1 MIYINTLWQNLITPV
16 TVLSSIIGV
25 YQIEILNLAA
35 IFGLNL
41 LSTTLGNL
49 KTILLT
55 KRVMKLVYVTTFID
69 AMVFALALKCLATSS
84 SLLFLL
90 FFAAG
95 RLSGVYLGSL
105 IERKLALGTLEVSIH
120 KHWQEGIKLADQLR
134 TLGYSVT
141 TFKGYGINGNDR
153 LVITAIIPRRELV
166 QLKPLLGSG
175 INMTVKDVS
184 KTYGKIGR
192 VQTTNV

>member
-1 MIYINTLWQNLITPV
+1 MIYINALWQNLITPIS
-16 TVLSSIIGV
+16 VLFSMISL
-25 YQIEILNLAA
+25 YQVEILNLVA
-35 IFGLNL
+35 IFCLNL
-41 LSTTLGNL
+41 LSTTLSNL

-69 AMVFALALKCLATSS
+69 AMVFALAFKCLATSS
-84 SLLFLL
+84 SLVFLI

-95 RLSGVYLGSL
+95 RLGGVYLGSL

-153 LVITAIIPRRELV
+153 LVITVVIPRRELAE
-166 QLKPLLGSG
+166 LKPLLGSS

-192 VQTTNV
+192 VQTNV

>member
-1 MIYINTLWQNLITPV
+1 MIYINALWQNLITPI
-16 TVLSSIIGV
+16 TVLFSMIEA
-25 YQIEILNLAA
+25 YQIEILNLVA
-35 IFGLNL
+35 IFSLNM
-41 LSTTLGNL
+41 LSSTLSNL

-69 AMVFALALKCLATSS
+69 AMIFALAFKCLATSS
-84 SLLFLL
+84 SLVFLV

-95 RLSGVYLGSL
+95 RLSGVYLGNL
-105 IERKLALGTLEVSIH
+105 IESKLALGTLEVSIH

-153 LVITAIIPRRELV
+153 LVIIAIIPCRELDGLETPAR
-166 QLKPLLGSG
+166 Q
-175 INMTVKDVS
+175 
-184 KTYGKIGR
+184 
-192 VQTTNV
+192 

>member
-1 MIYINTLWQNLITPV
+1 MIYINTLWQNILIPINV
-16 TVLSSIIGV
+16 VFSWIGL
-25 YQIEILNLAA
+25 YQIEILNLVA
-35 IFGLNL
+35 IFSLNM

-69 AMVFALALKCLATSS
+69 AMVFALAFKCLATSS

-105 IERKLALGTLEVSIH
+105 IESKLALGILEVSIH

-153 LVITAIIPRRELV
+153 LVITVIIPRRELAE
-166 QLKPLLGSG
+166 LKPLLGSRV
-175 INMTVKDVS
+175 NMTVKDVS

-192 VQTTNV
+192 VQTTV

>member
-1 MIYINTLWQNLITPV
+1 MIYINALWQNLITPV
-16 TVLSSIIGV
+16 TVLSTIIGV
-25 YQIEILNLAA
+25 YQMEILNLAA

-69 AMVFALALKCLATSS
+69 AMVFALAFKCLATSS

-105 IERKLALGTLEVSIH
+105 IESKLALGILEVSIH

-153 LVITAIIPRRELV
+153 LVITAIIPRRELAE
-166 QLKPLLGSG
+166 LKPLLGSRV
-175 INMTVKDVS
+175 NMTVKDVS

-192 VQTTNV
+192 VQTNV

>member
-1 MIYINTLWQNLITPV
+1 MIYINTLWQNILIPINV
-16 TVLSSIIGV
+16 VFSWIGL
-25 YQIEILNLAA
+25 YQIEILNLVA
-35 IFGLNL
+35 IFSLNM

-69 AMVFALALKCLATSS
+69 AMIFALAFKCLATSS
-84 SLLFLL
+84 SLVFLV

-95 RLSGVYLGSL
+95 RLGGVYLGSL
-105 IERKLALGTLEVSIH
+105 IENKLALGTLEVSIH

-153 LVITAIIPRRELV
+153 LVITVIIPRRELV
-166 QLKPLLGSG
+166 ELKPLLGSRV
-175 INMTVKDVS
+175 NMTVKDVS

-192 VQTTNV
+192 AQTTV

>member
-1 MIYINTLWQNLITPV
+1 MIYINALWQNLITPV
-16 TVLSSIIGV
+16 TVLLSMIGL
-25 YQIEILNLAA
+25 YQVEILNLAA

-55 KRVMKLVYVTTFID
+55 KRIMKLVYVTTFID
-69 AMVFALALKCLATSS
+69 AMIFALAFKCLATSS

-105 IERKLALGTLEVSIH
+105 IESKLALGTLEVSIH

-192 VQTTNV
+192 VQTPNV